1 MNEISKIND
10 HQGNW
15 WWKGEGMENTFVE
28 DFKLRFTASTITS
41 ILGLD
46 NYVDIIEPCIN
57 EEHNSLLNKPILEG
71 DVLQV
76 VKRIGALKAPGPDG
90 AFYQNCWDL
99 VGRLVADMIRN
110 LFNTSS
116 SLRLINHTNISLIPE
131 VENPE
136 LVSNFRLISMCN
148 ATYKIITKI
157 MVNRI
162 KPLLM
167 NCISRNQGAFAL
179 GRFIQDNILITH
191 EIFSFFKGKK
201 GKCGAMAIKLNLKK
215 AYDLLSWDYIKLVL
229 MKFHQQDKQP
239 A

>member
-1 MNEISKIND
+1 
-10 HQGNW
+10 
-15 WWKGEGMENTFVE
+15 MENIFVE
-28 DFKLRFTASTITS
+28 DFKFRFTASTITS

-136 LVSNFRLISMCN
+136 LVYWDVDETDEKGQKYLDELFRKCFWQWQFDVLRD
-148 ATYKIITKI
+148 
-157 MVNRI
+157 VR
-162 KPLLM
+162 
-167 NCISRNQGAFAL
+167 RGAVASEEE
-179 GRFIQDNILITH
+179 D
-191 EIFSFFKGKK
+191 
-201 GKCGAMAIKLNLKK
+201 
-215 AYDLLSWDYIKLVL
+215 
-229 MKFHQQDKQP
+229 
-239 A
+239 